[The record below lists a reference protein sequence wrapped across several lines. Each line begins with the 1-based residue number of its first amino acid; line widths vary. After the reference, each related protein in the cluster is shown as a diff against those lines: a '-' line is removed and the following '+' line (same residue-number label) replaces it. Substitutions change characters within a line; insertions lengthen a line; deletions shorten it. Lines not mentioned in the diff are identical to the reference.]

1 MKGRPSRAIRVP
13 ILLTWAVFVC
23 RAAAEPDGPTYDEY
37 LDNGVIRV
45 GVEADEYGG
54 AITYLSLSGETR
66 NLVNNHDRGRQIQ
79 QSYYAGESL
88 DRTQE
93 GQRKQW
99 SPWPW
104 NPIQVG
110 DTYGNSA
117 SVETIINDGKTIYVK
132 TIPLLWDM
140 KNETAECYFETWI
153 RLDKNTVH
161 VQNRLTSHRTDDKWS
176 VTPRSQE
183 LPAVYTIAD
192 LFRLKTYDGP
202 EPFTRGPLKDIDN
215 NGPPWA
221 NWGTQQSTEKWA
233 ALVND
238 ELWGVGVYNKD
249 TELFTGG
256 FHGTPGGGEF
266 DASTG
271 YFSPLKTVTLEKRD
285 SFTYEYHLIVGTLE
299 EIRAFA
305 YAAEGYD
312 YYAGSPRPSR

>member
-1 MKGRPSRAIRVP
+1 MSGAV
-13 ILLTWAVFVC
+13 LLCAS
-23 RAAAEPDGPTYDEY
+23 AAPEGPTYDEY

-45 GVEADEYGG
+45 GVEVDEYGG
-54 AITYLSLSGETR
+54 AITHLSLSGRGR

-79 QSYYAGESL
+79 QSYYAGDPL
-88 DRTQE
+88 DRTSE
-93 GQRKQW
+93 GQRKNW

-117 SVETIINDGKTIYVK
+117 KVEAIFNDGQLIYVK

-140 KNETAECYFETWI
+140 NNETAECYFEMWI
-153 RLDKNTVH
+153 RLNENTVH
-161 VQNRLTSHRTDDKWS
+161 VQNRLTSHRSDDKWS
-176 VTPRSQE
+176 VSRRAQE

-192 LFRLKTYDGP
+192 LFRLKTYEGP
-202 EPFTRGPLKDIDN
+202 EPFTRGPLIEIEN

-221 NWGTQQSTEKWA
+221 TWGSVPSTEKWA

-238 ELWGVGVYNKD
+238 ELWGVGVYNRE

-256 FHGTPGGGEF
+256 FHGTRGGGEF
-266 DASTG
+266 DNSTG
-271 YFSPLKTVTLEKRD
+271 YVSPLKSVALQKHDTL
-285 SFTYEYHLIVGTLE
+285 TYEYYLIVGTLD

-312 YYAGSPRPSR
+312 YYASGPIPGR